1 MKYGVSVAIIQ
12 TGYIEVEADSEAEA
26 QAKAEEAVSEERI
39 LFHDTEIKECKAE
52 RCF

>member
-1 MKYGVSVAIIQ
+1 MKYGVSVAITQI
-12 TGYIEVEADSEAEA
+12 GYIEVEADSEAEA

-39 LFHDTEIKECKAE
+39 LFYDTQVKECNTE